1 MQSGNVPEYGVLIR
15 DGKPIRNIHLTCF
28 TILTHVT
35 NPLARIRV
43 QEGVQFNPPSPMSS
57 RHPVRT
63 PSSKQ
68 NDSAAEAAID
78 AVLVQRFNAGDE
90 SAFNTIMERYQ
101 AKIFATVHNLL
112 HNRTDAEE
120 IVQDTFVRAYRG
132 LAKFRGDSSLATWL
146 YGIAVNLAR
155 NRYWYFFRRRRQ
167 DSLSLDHAI
176 GESGDATFADLVAA
190 PSNDPAQ
197 EAATGEFT
205 TLIAAC
211 MDRLDR
217 RHREILTMRNMLNLP
232 YEEIAQTL
240 RINVGTVKSRIAR
253 AREQL
258 RELIAEN
265 CPEFA
270 PDTPAVDY
278 FLPARAAYGR
288 PALAY
293 A

>member
-1 MQSGNVPEYGVLIR
+1 MPTLQPAR
-15 DGKPIRNIHLTCF
+15 KPSAH
-28 TILTHVT
+28 T
-35 NPLARIRV
+35 ND
-43 QEGVQFNPPSPMSS
+43 N
-57 RHPVRT
+57 
-63 PSSKQ
+63 
-68 NDSAAEAAID
+68 AAEAAFD
-78 AVLVQRFNAGDE
+78 AVLVQRFTAGDE
-90 SAFNTIMERYQ
+90 SAFIEIMNRYQ
-101 AKIFATVHNLL
+101 AKIFGTVYNLL

-146 YGIAVNLAR
+146 YRIAVNLAR

-167 DSLSLDHAI
+167 DSLSLDHAV
-176 GESGDATFADLVAA
+176 GENGDATFADLVAA
-190 PSNDPAQ
+190 PGHDPAQ
-197 EAATGEFT
+197 ETAAGEFT

-211 MDRLDR
+211 MEQLDR
-217 RHREILTMRNMLNLP
+217 RHREILTMRNVLNLP

-258 RELIAEN
+258 RELIAEH

-270 PDTPAVDY
+270 PDTPASDY

-288 PALAY
+288 PAPAC